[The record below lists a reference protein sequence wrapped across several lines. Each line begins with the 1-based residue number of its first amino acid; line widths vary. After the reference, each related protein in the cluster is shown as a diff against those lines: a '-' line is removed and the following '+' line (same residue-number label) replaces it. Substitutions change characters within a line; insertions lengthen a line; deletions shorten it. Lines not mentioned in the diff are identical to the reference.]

1 MRNRPPRLS
10 DDSAAM
16 FSELWRITSFRL
28 TVLYGGLF
36 ALAVVC
42 LFVLIYW
49 QTARYQNQQV
59 DQILRNQAH
68 VFSAATVGQLDDDIA
83 YEIAR
88 DIRHI
93 GFFGVFAPDGR
104 PLAGNLSRVPHALA
118 LDGKPQAL
126 PVDRNADLFAQAL
139 EVRALGQTLDNGNVL
154 VVARDVAL
162 LEQIRQSLL
171 RGCFLIAAVILL
183 LGVLGG
189 VFYSLPAVRHIRGID
204 RAARRIAD
212 GDYSQRLPLGLRNRE
227 LDALAQIVNA
237 MLDETERLMGEVK
250 TASDN
255 IAHDLRTP
263 LTRLRASIYRTQQ
276 SLEDSSPHHA
286 ALDHA
291 LTQTDLLLARF
302 RALSRISEIESK
314 RRRAGFSPTP
324 LQPILRKLVGLYEP
338 LASQGEVQLTFR
350 ITSDAIVD
358 CDGELLFEAI
368 GNLLDNAIKFT
379 PASGVVRVEL
389 DADEA
394 GPVISIADSGP
405 GIPSD
410 QRKSVLQRFYR
421 ADEARNVPGSGLGL
435 SLVDAI
441 VRLHGFGFVLDAA
454 SEGGVRARVLCRQ
467 QRPLR

>member
-1 MRNRPPRLS
+1 ML
-10 DDSAAM
+10 A
-16 FSELWRITSFRL
+16 ELWRITSFRL

-42 LFVLIYW
+42 LFALIYW

-68 VFSAATVGQLDDDIA
+68 VFSTATADQLDDDIA

-93 GFFGVFAPDGR
+93 GFFGVFAADGHA
-104 PLAGNLSRVPHALA
+104 LAGNLARMPRDLALNGKPHAL
-118 LDGKPQAL
+118 
-126 PVDRNADLFAQAL
+126 PVEDNADLFPQAL

-189 VFYSLPAVRHIRGID
+189 VFYSLPAVRHIREID

-212 GDYSQRLPLGLRNRE
+212 GDYGQRLPLGRRNRE

-286 ALDHA
+286 ALNHA
-291 LTQTDLLLARF
+291 LTQTDQLLARF

-314 RRRAGFSPTP
+314 QRRVGFSPTP
-324 LQPILRKLVGLYEP
+324 LEPILRTLAALYEP
-338 LASQGEVQLTFR
+338 LASQNGMRMTFDVAVGP
-350 ITSDAIVD
+350 TVV

-379 PASGVVRVEL
+379 PRGGTVHMVLGGSQTEPTLSV
-389 DADEA
+389 
-394 GPVISIADSGP
+394 SDSGP
-405 GIPSD
+405 GIPPD

-441 VRLHGFGFVLDAA
+441 VRLHGFGFSLDEAD
-454 SEGGVRARVLCRQ
+454 EGGTRATLRCWQ
-467 QRPLR
+467 QGTML

>member
-1 MRNRPPRLS
+1 ML
-10 DDSAAM
+10 
-16 FSELWRITSFRL
+16 SELWRITSFRL

-36 ALAVVC
+36 AFAVVC
-42 LFVLIYW
+42 LFALIYW

-59 DQILRNQAH
+59 DQILRNQAR
-68 VFSAATVGQLDDDIA
+68 VFSTATPDQLDQNIA
-83 YEIAR
+83 YEISR

-93 GFFGVFAPDGR
+93 GFFGVFAADGR
-104 PLAGNLSRVPHALA
+104 PLAGNLARVPQGLV
-118 LDGKPQAL
+118 LDGKPKAL
-126 PVDRNADLFAQAL
+126 PAEGNAELFPQAL
-139 EVRALGQTLDNGNVL
+139 EVRALGQTMSNGDVL

-189 VFYSLPAVRHIRGID
+189 VFYSLPAVRHIREID
-204 RAARRIAD
+204 RAARRIAE
-212 GDYSQRLPLGLRNRE
+212 GDYGQRLPLGRRNRE

-263 LTRLRASIYRTQQ
+263 LTRLRASIYRTLQ
-276 SLEDSSPHHA
+276 SLDEASPHHA
-286 ALDHA
+286 ALNHA
-291 LTQTDLLLARF
+291 LTQTDLLLTRF

-324 LQPILRKLVGLYEP
+324 LDPILRKLVGLYEP
-338 LASQGEVQLTFR
+338 LANQGEVRLTLR
-350 ITSDAIVD
+350 LASNVVLD

-379 PASGVVRVEL
+379 PRGGAIRVEL
-389 DADEA
+389 DAQEA
-394 GPVISIADSGP
+394 GPVISVSDSGP
-405 GIPSD
+405 GIAPD
-410 QRKSVLQRFYR
+410 LRKSVLQRFYR

-441 VRLHGFGFVLDAA
+441 VRLHGFGFQLDEAP
-454 SEGGVRARVLCRQ
+454 EGGTRARILCWQ
-467 QRPLR
+467 QGAIL

>member
-1 MRNRPPRLS
+1 
-10 DDSAAM
+10 M
-16 FSELWRITSFRL
+16 FAELWRITSFRL

-36 ALAVVC
+36 ALAVVG
-42 LFVLIYW
+42 LFALIYW

-59 DQILRNQAH
+59 DQILLNQVH
-68 VFSAATVGQLDDDIA
+68 VFSTATADQLDDDIA

-88 DIRHI
+88 DIRRI
-93 GFFGVFAPDGR
+93 GFFGVFAADGKA
-104 PLAGNLSRVPHALA
+104 LAGNLARIPQGLI
-118 LDGKPQAL
+118 LNGKPRAL
-126 PVDRNADLFAQAL
+126 PVERNDDLFPQAL
-139 EVRALGQTLDNGNVL
+139 EVRALGRTLDDGRVL

-189 VFYSLPAVRHIRGID
+189 VFYSLPAVRHIRDID

-212 GDYSQRLPLGLRNRE
+212 GDYSQRLPLGRRNRE
-227 LDALAQIVNA
+227 LDVLAQIVNA

-276 SLEDSSPHHA
+276 SMDKTSLHRD
-286 ALDHA
+286 ALNHA
-291 LTQTDLLLARF
+291 LTQTDLLLTRF

-314 RRRAGFSPTP
+314 RRRAGISPTFLEP
-324 LQPILRKLVGLYEP
+324 VLRTLTELYEP
-338 LASQGEVQLTFR
+338 LANRGGVKLSLR
-350 ITSDAIVD
+350 IESSPSAV

-379 PASGVVRVEL
+379 PAGGVVCVTLGGTQAE
-389 DADEA
+389 
-394 GPVISIADSGP
+394 PVISVSDSGP
-405 GIPSD
+405 GIPPD
-410 QRKSVLQRFYR
+410 LRKSVLHRFFR
-421 ADEARNVPGSGLGL
+421 ADDARNTPGSGLGL

-441 VRLHGFGFVLDAA
+441 VRLHGFGLVLDDAP
-454 SEGGVRARVLCRQ
+454 EGGLRARMSCW
-467 QRPLR
+467 QRRMPG